1 MSQKAANY
9 NAKKPKWVFAYNEMV
24 GMTGFEPAASASRT
38 QRSTKLSHIPAQVIV
53 CNLTGFVNKR
63 AGDWGGNMMCLR
75 RGPVYGAVKNRLPR
89 RLLSFLTIV
98 FVLFLLLKT
107 FLLLESNL
115 QPTIL
120 ALAQARAKLIATEAI
135 NLAINQN
142 IARDCRYD
150 NLIFTQKDVAGNIV
164 VAEVNNMEL
173 ARIQTQTTLSVQS
186 ALEGIE
192 KEKIKIPL
200 GQVLNSKLLANL
212 GPKIPVTLVPI
223 GTVSAKMQQTFDSAG
238 INVISH
244 QVGIDITATIQIVI
258 PFLKGEVSVNTYTP
272 IVTATFFGRV
282 PETVINLPLP
292 NDFQF
297 PSISGDE

>member
-1 MSQKAANY
+1 
-9 NAKKPKWVFAYNEMV
+9 
-24 GMTGFEPAASASRT
+24 
-38 QRSTKLSHIPAQVIV
+38 
-53 CNLTGFVNKR
+53 
-63 AGDWGGNMMCLR
+63 MMCLR